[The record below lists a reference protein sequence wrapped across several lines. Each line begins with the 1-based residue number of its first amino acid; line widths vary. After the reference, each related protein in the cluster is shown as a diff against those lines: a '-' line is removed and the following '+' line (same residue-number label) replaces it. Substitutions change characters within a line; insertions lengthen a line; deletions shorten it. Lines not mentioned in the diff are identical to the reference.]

1 MLIVSILCYLI
12 KSFWIETTCSSFVSV
27 LVDVKK
33 LRLHIPAIFCD
44 LACLFLKSSFS
55 KIHVIF
61 KLSKDQK
68 IFSMLV
74 TLKVLSLNFHYKT
87 EIWQGIFQGF
97 WLKNWGFIY
106 QKGSQKLFLL
116 LTLQTKCREKW
127 LPTFLRIGESLK
139 FLSYFSILVKLWC
152 MWNVMN
158 NLAFLKSLHYLLN
171 LPVTEAPIIPV
182 ENFCP

>member
-44 LACLFLKSSFS
+44 LACLFPKSSFS

-68 IFSMLV
+68 ICSMLV
-74 TLKVLSLNFHYKT
+74 TFKVLSL
-87 EIWQGIFQGF
+87 
-97 WLKNWGFIY
+97 
-106 QKGSQKLFLL
+106 KGSQKLFLL
-116 LTLQTKCREKW
+116 LPLQTKCREKW